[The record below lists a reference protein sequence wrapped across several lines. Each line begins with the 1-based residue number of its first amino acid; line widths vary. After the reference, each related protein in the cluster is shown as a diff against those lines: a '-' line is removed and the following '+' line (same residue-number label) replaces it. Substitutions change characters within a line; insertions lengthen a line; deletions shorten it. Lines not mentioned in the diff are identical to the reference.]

1 MLIVSCIFNNNYYNG
16 VINQNNKIDFKLKSH
31 HPIEEKYP
39 ETLSASSKMLLS
51 LKINDQIVKT
61 YDKLRKQMKQNK
73 YIYNNDYNTTI
84 AKIEEV
90 LVVNRKNNL
99 KNELSYLEN
108 TILMQSKTLNILPE
122 SESEKKKY
130 KKIIKKLQYVKVLKK
145 DMGIL

>member
-1 MLIVSCIFNNNYYNG
+1 MLIVSCIFNNNYYNNR
-16 VINQNNKIDFKLKSH
+16 VINQSNNIDFKLKSH

-84 AKIEEV
+84 AKIEV
-90 LVVNRKNNL
+90 LVVNTENNL

>member
-1 MLIVSCIFNNNYYNG
+1 M
-16 VINQNNKIDFKLKSH
+16 KSH

-51 LKINDQIVKT
+51 LKIDDEIVKT

-84 AKIEEV
+84 AKIEV
-90 LVVNRKNNL
+90 LVVNTENNL

>member
-1 MLIVSCIFNNNYYNG
+1 
-16 VINQNNKIDFKLKSH
+16 
-31 HPIEEKYP
+31 
-39 ETLSASSKMLLS
+39 MLLS

-84 AKIEEV
+84 AKIEV
-90 LVVNRKNNL
+90 LVVNTENNL

>member
-1 MLIVSCIFNNNYYNG
+1 MLIVSCIFNNNYCNG
-16 VINQNNKIDFKLKSH
+16 VINQNNNIDFKLKSH
-31 HPIEEKYP
+31 HPIEEIYP

-51 LKINDQIVKT
+51 LKIDDEIVKT

-84 AKIEEV
+84 AKIEV
-90 LVVNRKNNL
+90 LVVNTENNL